1 MTGLR
6 QSALRAVPH
15 DTGVDTITRICQV
28 MPVKIE
34 KLDDDT
40 AGVEAGPASLLGIQV
55 ILGCSLT
62 FPGVWG

>member
-1 MTGLR
+1 M
-6 QSALRAVPH
+6 PH